1 MTSPNPYKSDA
12 MPLSQYV
19 GMRLSKPMATMLK
32 AEAALH
38 KTDVSAVI
46 RTLIIKGARTQ
57 GIKGLM

>member
-1 MTSPNPYKSDA
+1 MNSSHPYKSDS
-12 MPLSQYV
+12 MPLSHYV

-46 RTLIIKGARTQ
+46 RKLIIKGAQTQ
-57 GIKGLM
+57 GIKGQM